1 MAFTLMTLPLCQL
14 MVIKSIFFNDK
25 NRTIAYIENP
35 SSKEENIE
43 IYPYAWKKSNTLPS
57 DKNFQK
63 KFMLL

>member
-1 MAFTLMTLPLCQL
+1 M
-14 MVIKSIFFNDK
+14 SIDGDKKYFFNDK